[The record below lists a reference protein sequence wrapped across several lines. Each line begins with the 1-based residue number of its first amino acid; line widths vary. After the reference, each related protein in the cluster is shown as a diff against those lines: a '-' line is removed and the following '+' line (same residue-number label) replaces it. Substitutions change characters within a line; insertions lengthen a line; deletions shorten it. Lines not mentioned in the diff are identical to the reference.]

1 MTEQEKAIEL
11 LEKANRILGYYHY
24 HSCEETKDVALMCV
38 DNTIESSISQKD
50 LREIERKGMML
61 SYNYSKEFWQGVRIH
76 IIEME

>member
-11 LEKANRILGYYHY
+11 VEKANKILGYYHY

-38 DNTIESSISQKD
+38 DNTIEALELHSWQNM
-50 LREIERKGMML
+50 EIILFYKKIRT
-61 SYNYSKEFWQGVRIH
+61 H